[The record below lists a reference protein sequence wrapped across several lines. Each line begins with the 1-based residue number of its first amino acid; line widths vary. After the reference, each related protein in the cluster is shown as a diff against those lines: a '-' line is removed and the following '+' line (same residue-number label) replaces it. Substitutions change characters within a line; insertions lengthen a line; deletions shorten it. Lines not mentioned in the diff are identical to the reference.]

1 MRMPKRACD
10 GALVPAQ
17 CRRSCVLNIQT
28 LLLAARQLPSQSA
41 LIDAPRVILRLA
53 CWSSDGR
60 PPAPS
65 SRNPLKLRCTHAV
78 PMAVLPYGAEPL
90 PRLPRMRVQGGSG
103 APASLRRPRSAAG
116 GAAAAV
122 AVAVAM
128 PPGEA
133 LRTYASLDRGALL
146 QAVTTQLEEDL
157 VGMEEALHAARS
169 LDTSRDPA
177 RPQSAWVRR
186 AVARLHAP
194 GGEQRVPVESVN
206 HSLRF

>member
-1 MRMPKRACD
+1 MRT
-10 GALVPAQ
+10 LPA
-17 CRRSCVLNIQT
+17 RLSCVPVVSADHPVSNIQT
-28 LLLAARQLPSQSA
+28 LMLAARKLPSQSA

-53 CWSSDGR
+53 CWNTDGR

-65 SRNPLKLRCTHAV
+65 SRNPLKLRCTHIM
-78 PMAVLPYGAEPL
+78 PLTVLPYGAEPM

-103 APASLRRPRSAAG
+103 VPASLRRPRSAAG
-116 GAAAAV
+116 GAAASLA
-122 AVAVAM
+122 AAVAM

-146 QAVTTQLEEDL
+146 QAVTTQLEEDV
-157 VGMEEALHAARS
+157 VGMEGALRAARS
-169 LDTSRDPA
+169 LDTSRDPT

-194 GGEQRVPVESVN
+194 GGEQRAALDSSVN